1 MNVSLHGLPVALLA
15 RRPVVLSH
23 HGDYRAPGL
32 RNQALGCLKRQLT
45 RRFPNIAVS
54 GFVAAQLPGHCV
66 VIPNAYDDRLF
77 VSVNQ
82 RTRRRDFVFCGSL
95 VSDKGVDVLLEA
107 FAEVVEESPDATLTI
122 IGEGP
127 ERRPLENWTRTH
139 GLTGSAAFVGSL
151 SGPPLASALSDH
163 SCMVIPSLWNEPF
176 GIVAL
181 EGIASCDTVISS
193 YRGGLPEAVGGCGL
207 LVEPSVTALADAM
220 VSVVHARR
228 AGLPLPGQPSAKVR
242 ADHLARHSSSFV
254 SKEYLRVLAPHRDG
268 ESLRLAPR
276 PSALA
281 PARLGAAR
289 KSPAAG
295 FLVRDARFGRRG
307 ASSMVPS
314 SGPCE
319 STQDRRCSSR
329 TATASA
335 SLSGSA

>member
-1 MNVSLHGLPVALLA
+1 MTRLQNLCIFSLPFHPAIGGLESIAMLVAMDASKAGLRVEVVTTTAAAEADDAQFPFLVTRTRSPRERLRAFKRAEAILFMNVSLHGLPVALLA

-82 RTRRRDFVFCGSL
+82 RTRRRDFVFCGRL

-127 ERRPLENWTRTH
+127 ERRPLEDWTRTH

-220 VSVVHARR
+220 VLVVHARR
-228 AGLPLPGQPSAKVR
+228 AGLPLPGSPVPRCAPTISQGIPLPS
-242 ADHLARHSSSFV
+242 
-254 SKEYLRVLAPHRDG
+254 Y
-268 ESLRLAPR
+268 
-276 PSALA
+276 
-281 PARLGAAR
+281 
-289 KSPAAG
+289 
-295 FLVRDARFGRRG
+295 RR
-307 ASSMVPS
+307 SI
-314 SGPCE
+314 CE
-319 STQDRRCSSR
+319 
-329 TATASA
+329 
-335 SLSGSA
+335 L